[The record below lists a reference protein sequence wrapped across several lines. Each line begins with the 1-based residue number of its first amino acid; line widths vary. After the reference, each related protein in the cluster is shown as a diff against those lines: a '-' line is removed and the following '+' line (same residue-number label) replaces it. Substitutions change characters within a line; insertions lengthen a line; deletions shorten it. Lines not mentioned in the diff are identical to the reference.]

1 MSDETNT
8 NTPNTPGETNPPAN
22 PPQSKTYSEAEWNRM
37 AADYRKT
44 QDALKKLQ
52 DAEDE
57 RKKAEM
63 TEFDRIKAE
72 AEEAKA
78 KAAKL
83 ERENLVTK
91 LASTKGLPA
100 ELWNRVHGSTPEEIE
115 ADVTALLGFVKP
127 SAPQPATTGQVQTQ
141 AAPPAPKSPKA
152 EWMDLK
158 AKDPM
163 AAAKFYAKNRD
174 AILSE

>member
-1 MSDETNT
+1 MSDETN
-8 NTPNTPGETNPPAN
+8 NTPPNAGDNQPPA
-22 PPQSKTYSEAEWNRM
+22 PPAPPAPDNAL
-37 AADYRKT
+37 AAQLRIA
-44 QDALKKLQ
+44 QKKL
-52 DAEDE
+52 AEFEKAEED

-63 TEFDRIKAE
+63 TELDRIKAE

-91 LASTKGLPA
+91 LASTKGLPP
-100 ELWNRVHGSTPEEIE
+100 ELWNRVQGSTPEEIE
-115 ADVTALLGFVKP
+115 ADVASLLSFVKAP
-127 SAPQPATTGQVQTQ
+127 APQPATTGQVQTQ

-152 EWMDLK
+152 EWLDLK
-158 AKDPM
+158 AKDPV
-163 AAAKFYAKNRD
+163 AAAKFYQKNRD